1 MLTNTS
7 YSYGSPPSNPN
18 DGDMYFDS
26 NTGYTNMYS
35 KGQWF
40 ELKVN
45 LSKNI
50 ERKEKI
56 KAILK

>member
-1 MLTNTS
+1 MLMNTS
-7 YSYGSPPSNPN
+7 YSYGSPPSNPK

-26 NTGYTNMYS
+26 STGYTKMYS